1 MTHAT
6 EGDIRELDP
15 DEVTTADID
24 IERVRAGLTDEE
36 NLVRTHAAKIAGAL
50 AAHDVD
56 AVTPLVSTLLDRL
69 AEDHSVVLKESL
81 TALALVADERPAE
94 LADGVPAL
102 VDLLDDELPLIRTFA
117 ARVVRPL
124 AAEQPEWFAAE
135 LDGLLTVLDSEI
147 TNLVEGLEEPPM
159 GGLSTFEQ
167 YRAIGEEG
175 RKRQLA
181 ARAVAAN
188 VVVAVAE
195 ADSAAVVEHVPAIV
209 DLLDSDDTL
218 LITTSAD
225 VIASVAEDHPD
236 ATGAAVEPLC
246 VCLDT
251 HDGAARANVVT
262 ALGYIGD
269 DTAVGPLRE
278 VANDA
283 DADEDLRALAAET
296 ADWLDHD
303 TA

>member
-6 EGDIRELDP
+6 ADDIRELDP
-15 DEVTTADID
+15 DEITPADVD
-24 IERVRAGLTDEE
+24 IEHVRAALTDEE
-36 NLVRTHAAKIAGAL
+36 NLVRTHAAKIAGTLANQDPDVVVAL
-50 AAHDVD
+50 V
-56 AVTPLVSTLLDRL
+56 PTLLDRL

-102 VDLLDDELPLIRTFA
+102 VDLLDHDLPLVRTFA

-124 AAEQPEWFAAE
+124 AAEHPEWFATE
-135 LDGLLTVLDSEI
+135 LDDLLATLDGEI
-147 TNLVEGLEEPPM
+147 TDLVEELEEPPM

-195 ADSAAVVEHVPAIV
+195 ADSDAVVEHVPELV
-209 DLLDSDDTL
+209 DLLDGDDTL
-218 LITTSAD
+218 LVATSAD
-225 VIASVAEDHPD
+225 AIANVAEDHPD
-236 ATGAAVEPLC
+236 AATAAVEPLC
-246 VCLDT
+246 ACLDG
-251 HDGAARANVVT
+251 HDETARASAVA
-262 ALGYIGD
+262 ALGFVGD
-269 DTAVGPLRE
+269 DEAVGPLRE
-278 VANDA
+278 VANDEE
-283 DADEDLRALAAET
+283 ADEDLRALAADT
-296 ADWLDHD
+296 ADWLDRD
-303 TA
+303 A

>member
-6 EGDIRELDP
+6 ADDVRELDP
-15 DEVTTADID
+15 DEITPADID

-50 AAHDVD
+50 ADQDPDV
-56 AVTPLVSTLLDRL
+56 VVPVVPTLLDRL

-94 LADGVPAL
+94 LTDGVPAL
-102 VDLLDDELPLIRTFA
+102 VDLLDHDLPLVRTFA

-124 AAEQPEWFAAE
+124 AAEHPEWFATE
-135 LDGLLTVLDSEI
+135 LDDLLATLDSEI

-195 ADSAAVVEHVPAIV
+195 ADSGALVEHVPAVV

-218 LITTSAD
+218 LVTTSAD
-225 VIASVAEDHPD
+225 VIASVAEDYPEAVSD
-236 ATGAAVEPLC
+236 ATDPLC
-246 VCLDT
+246 ACLDT
-251 HDGAARANVVT
+251 HDGAVRANAVT

-269 DTAVGPLRE
+269 DSAVGPLRE

-283 DADEDLRALAAET
+283 EADEDLRALAAET
-296 ADWLDHD
+296 ADWLARD
-303 TA
+303 AA